1 MQVLTINDDIS
12 LQLYNGPVGI
22 SFSGGADSSLLVYL
36 AMTQLS
42 VPIHLVI
49 TTVLD
54 RGNSHEKTATEV
66 AKKLI
71 EITGHTDIH
80 YHINRQVDSATG
92 VSTLFDLCKKL
103 LYQDRVVNSILTGV
117 TANPPSAALKD
128 IDNWNT
134 PGFIP
139 KDVRLGRSSD
149 VKRALKIR
157 AGWYNPLTNLNKQ
170 DICRLYDKHGILD
183 SVFPLTKSCSTDYG
197 KPPCGRCWFCEE
209 REWGLK
215 FNS

>member
-1 MQVLTINDDIS
+1 MQVLTINDDTS

-54 RGNSHEKTATEV
+54 RENSHEKTATEV

-92 VSTLFDLCKKL
+92 ISTLFDLCKKL
-103 LYQDRVVNSILTGV
+103 LYQDGVVKSMLTGI
-117 TANPPSAALKD
+117 TANPPSAVLKD
-128 IDNWNT
+128 FDNRDAA
-134 PGFIP
+134 IL
-139 KDVRLGRSSD
+139 VRDSN
-149 VKRALKIR
+149 VKRALKIKP
-157 AGWYNPLTNLNKQ
+157 GWYNPLTNLHKQ

-183 SVFPLTKSCSTDYG
+183 TVFPLTKSCSTDYG

>member
-49 TTVLD
+49 TTDLE
-54 RGNSHEKTATEV
+54 RENSHEKTATEV

-103 LYQDRVVNSILTGV
+103 LYQDGVVKSMLTGI
-117 TANPPSAALKD
+117 TANPPSAVLKD
-128 IDNWNT
+128 FDNRDAA
-134 PGFIP
+134 IL
-139 KDVRLGRSSD
+139 VRSSN
-149 VKRALKIR
+149 VKRALKIKP
-157 AGWYNPLTNLNKQ
+157 GWYNPLTNLNKQ